1 MDKISCS
8 VLNRHILLFFFY
20 GGIWKWWR
28 CICLPHL
35 EKVFHVWTEK
45 QSVHTFVAPTGRS
58 DLCRPESRW
67 WNLLSRFFWARHG
80 SDITGFTAVQSGGD
94 GGARLQM
101 LQPKMWECSSVRE
114 KWSEV
119 NRKRLIY
126 TAVITLVF
134 SYPRREKGRQCEDG
148 GEESDAW
155 GGLKD
160 GSFRWW

>member
-1 MDKISCS
+1 MVGYESDEGGFVYLTWRK
-8 VLNRHILLFFFY
+8 FFTFDQ
-20 GGIWKWWR
+20 R
-28 CICLPHL
+28 SR
-35 EKVFHVWTEK
+35 VFTHSSLRRAGLTSADPKAGDE
-45 QSVHTFVAPTGRS
+45 TFFPGFS
-58 DLCRPESRW
+58 
-67 WNLLSRFFWARHG
+67 WARHG

-94 GGARLQM
+94 GGVRLQVSSAEN
-101 LQPKMWECSSVRE
+101 QRCCSQMWECSSVRE

-134 SYPRREKGRQCEDG
+134 SYPRREEGHQCEDG